1 MNRKVLILKPR
12 LDLPFKR
19 FGLEKR
25 KPHIEPIRV
34 HWQNFVDK
42 LAEYHGMRKDKVVI
56 VEEQKWKFSMNHV
69 RGGFNPDIVYVPHT
83 DKQLFNGREECRYYM
98 QTVFPWLFTV
108 DKDGWGGRSS
118 HSKIGWYEVAPD
130 DDATF
135 EEFKKRAI
143 KGESKYDQPLAE
155 FDNPFEDGFIFVPL
169 QLPHDETIKYHA
181 KVGVINFAVDIMKWA
196 YEKRINV
203 VFKNHPANPNSLED
217 VRLFAEQ
224 YSNAHW
230 LEHQVNIHS
239 LFAQAKAVYV
249 INSGS
254 AKEAMLHDVPIVR
267 FGLADYNM
275 AVIEGD
281 IKDLERTWQKVLN
294 LERRTM
300 KENYRTFY
308 NWFINRICYDSRN
321 IGSFLKL
328 R

>member
-1 MNRKVLILKPR
+1 MKKVLILKPR

-19 FGLEKR
+19 FGLEKPVTNR
-25 KPHIEPIRV
+25 DPIRV

-42 LAEYHGMRKDKVVI
+42 LVEYHKMKHDKVVVI
-56 VEEQKWKFSMNHV
+56 EEQRWKFQNSMAQN
-69 RGGFNPDIVYVPHT
+69 FFPDITYVPHVEKHNFKGDDT
-83 DKQLFNGREECRYYM
+83 CRYYM

-108 DKDGWGGRSS
+108 DKEGWGGGATF
-118 HSKIGWYEVAPD
+118 SKEGYEVEPD
-130 DDATF
+130 EGRTF
-135 EEFKKRAI
+135 NLFKARAER
-143 KGESKYDQPLAE
+143 GESKFHQNSGE
-155 FDNPFEDGFIFVPL
+155 FVNKLGDFIFVPL
-169 QLPHDETIKYHA
+169 QLPHDETIKYHS
-181 KVGVINFAVDIMKWA
+181 KVGVINFAVAIMKWA

-249 INSGS
+249 VNSGS

-281 IKDLERTWQKVLN
+281 IRDLERTWQKVLN
-294 LERRTM
+294 LERATM